1 MKNTEDIR
9 WKQRFSNYEKALKQL
24 KNAIEQLES
33 FNDKEQ
39 KNNYEFFDI
48 VKIGII
54 KSFEF
59 TFELAWNLMKDYA
72 FYQGISDAKGSR
84 DAFKIAVQFE
94 LITPSDFHIWSKMIE
109 SRNQTSHIYDEDVAN
124 EILIKIKSKYYAQF
138 IAFYEV
144 MKNKITQEKLEIG
157 LTDILIE
164 KIQNVFSKYKEIES
178 VIVFGSRAKGNF
190 RNGSDIDIALK
201 GEISFDLRT
210 KIALALDEIE
220 IPYEIDLK
228 VFNTIS
234 NQDLVEHINRVGVSI
249 YEKNI

>member
-1 MKNTEDIR
+1 MEQDIR
-9 WKQRFSNYEKALKQL
+9 WKQRFSNYEKALNKL
-24 KNAIEQLES
+24 KEAINELEA
-33 FNDKEQ
+33 FNDCEQ
-39 KNNYEFFDI
+39 KNNIVFFDI

-59 TFELAWNLMKDYA
+59 TFELAWNLIKDYA

-84 DAFKIAVQFE
+84 DAFKIAVQLE
-94 LITPSDFHIWSKMIE
+94 LITPSDFHIWFKMIE
-109 SRNQTSHIYDEDVAN
+109 SRNQTSHIYDEDIAN

-144 MKNKITQEKLEIG
+144 MKNKIAQEKLEIG

-178 VIVFGSRAKGNF
+178 AIVFGSRAKGNY

-220 IPYEIDLK
+220 IPFEIDLK

-234 NQDLVEHINRVGVSI
+234 NQELIEHINRVGVSI
-249 YEKNI
+249 YVKQ